1 MRMSNFSYLVKRG
14 VGSVFRNAMMSIAS
28 FSVLLVSLL
37 LMGLGVLVA
46 MDLNIV
52 LSNIEEKNEIDV
64 YVYGDVSDDV
74 KQKAHSKLAQWFDE
88 DEQVSAENIF
98 EDNPT
103 DAPV

>member
-74 KQKAHSKLAQWFDE
+74 LNH
-88 DEQVSAENIF
+88 I
-98 EDNPT
+98 T
-103 DAPV
+103 DALNANPNRLGVVFYSKEGLG